1 MKEFHII
8 EDFIDLTD
16 THFALSGTSALD
28 GESYTMASSADVLG
42 EINDNFGER
51 AIYADTN
58 APMDYF
64 TVQWQRWLRRRSA
77 SLAAGWQALN
87 TEYNPL
93 ENYNRTETKEGST
106 ELTHGE
112 AITHTGADTGTDNL
126 AITPSGHT
134 VTSTPGVETTVTVTP
149 AETTEKTTPG
159 VETTVTTTP
168 AETTEKTTP
177 GIETTVTTTP
187 AETTEKTTPGV
198 ETTVTTTPAETTTTN
213 TPAET
218 TTTVTPEGKKTTTE
232 NSKMSGASQ
241 SREATSSIYA
251 FNSSNPVPVS
261 IGTETDSG
269 KVVETVEAVQGGDG
283 VTAVTVNT
291 AASEA
296 VTVDAAGSEVTSKT
310 GFDKIERTTDAAG
323 SEVTS
328 KTGFDKIERTT
339 DAAGS
344 EVTSKTGFDK
354 VERTTDTAGSEVT
367 SVTGHD
373 TVKTVYDNNAAENR
387 TLNLYHNSTDTHS
400 GKDTTEEGY
409 ELHVSGNIGTMST
422 QNMATQELELRK
434 HDFVYAAILEFIN
447 LYTVYA

>member
-112 AITHTGADTGTDNL
+112 AITHVGSDTGTDNL

-134 VTSTPGVETTVTVTP
+134 VTSTPGV
-149 AETTEKTTPG
+149 
-159 VETTVTTTP
+159 
-168 AETTEKTTP
+168 
-177 GIETTVTTTP
+177 ETTVTTTP

-198 ETTVTTTPAETTTTN
+198 ETTVTTTPAETTTTSS
-213 TPAET
+213 PAET

-283 VTAVTVNT
+283 VTTVTVNT
-291 AASEA
+291 AGSEA
-296 VTVDAAGSEVTSKT
+296 VTVVAAGSEVTSKT
-310 GFDKIERTTDAAG
+310 GFDKIERTTDASG

-328 KTGFDKIERTT
+328 KTGFDKIEHTT
-339 DAAGS
+339 DAAGT

-354 VERTTDTAGSEVT
+354 VERTTDAAGSEVT
-367 SVTGHD
+367 SMTGHD

-387 TLNLYHNSTDTHS
+387 TLNLRHNSTDTHS

>member
-93 ENYNRTETKEGST
+93 ENYNRTETKEGSS

-112 AITHTGADTGTDNL
+112 AVTHIGSDTGTDNL
-126 AITPSGHT
+126 AITPAGHT

-159 VETTVTTTP
+159 IETTVTTTP

-187 AETTEKTTPGV
+187 AETTTTSS
-198 ETTVTTTPAETTTTN
+198 
-213 TPAET
+213 PAET

-232 NSKMSGASQ
+232 NSKITGASQ

-269 KVVETVEAVQGGDG
+269 KVVETVEAVQNGDG
-283 VTAVTVNT
+283 VTAVTVDT

-310 GFDKIERTTDAAG
+310 GFDKVEHTTD
-323 SEVTS
+323 T
-328 KTGFDKIERTT
+328 
-339 DAAGS
+339 AGS

-354 VERTTDTAGSEVT
+354 VEHTTDTAGSEVT

-373 TVKTVYDNNAAENR
+373 TVQTVYNNNAAENR
-387 TLNLYHNSTDTHS
+387 TLNLAHSMTDTHS
-400 GKDTTEEGY
+400 GKDTTTDGY
-409 ELHVSGNIGTMST
+409 EMHVSGNIGTMST
-422 QNMATQELELRK
+422 QTMATQELELRK

>member
-93 ENYNRTETKEGST
+93 ENYNRTETKEGSS

-112 AITHTGADTGTDNL
+112 AITHVGSDTGTDNL

-134 VTSTPGVETTVTVTP
+134 VT
-149 AETTEKTTPG
+149 TTPG
-159 VETTVTTTP
+159 IETTVTTTP

-187 AETTEKTTPGV
+187 AETTTTSS
-198 ETTVTTTPAETTTTN
+198 PA
-213 TPAET
+213 AT

-283 VTAVTVNT
+283 VTAVTVD
-291 AASEA
+291 AAGSEA
-296 VTVDAAGSEVTSKT
+296 VTVNTAGSEVTSKT
-310 GFDKIERTTDAAG
+310 GFDTVERTTDAAG

-328 KTGFDKIERTT
+328 M
-339 DAAGS
+339 
-344 EVTSKTGFDK
+344 
-354 VERTTDTAGSEVT
+354 
-367 SVTGHD
+367 TGHD

-387 TLNLYHNSTDTHS
+387 TLNLRHNSTDTHS

-409 ELHVSGNIGTMST
+409 ELHISGNIGTMST